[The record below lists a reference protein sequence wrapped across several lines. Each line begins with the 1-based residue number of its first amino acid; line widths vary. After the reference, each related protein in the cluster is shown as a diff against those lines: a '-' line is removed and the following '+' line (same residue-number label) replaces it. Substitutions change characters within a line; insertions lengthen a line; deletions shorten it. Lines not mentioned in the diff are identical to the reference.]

1 MNNQVVMQSL
11 LLGLGAA
18 GLYKIVRQE
27 PVSEAVVPGIVL
39 GTVILVARSS
49 GVIARPNAHHGTG
62 TLSAEAV
69 RLLHQIG
76 DQAEATGL
84 YAPARGGG
92 IRIEPVPDQP
102 SIVNQDEV

>member
-1 MNNQVVMQSL
+1 MNSQIVMQSL

-39 GTVILVARSS
+39 GTVILVVRTS
-49 GVIARPNAHHGTG
+49 GVVARPNAHHGTG
-62 TLSAEAV
+62 NLSAEAV

-76 DQAEATGL
+76 DHAEANGL